1 MQDRSL
7 PSKIDHQP
15 VDISW
20 FSRTLVICILDP
32 LYRWSRNVAKIS
44 EAGKVNSA
52 PVETWDGMSDRK
64 HVL

>member
-1 MQDRSL
+1 MAVSL
-7 PSKIDHQP
+7 LAGQ
-15 VDISW
+15 V
-20 FSRTLVICILDP
+20 FTF
-32 LYRWSRNVAKIS
+32 YRWSRNVAKIS